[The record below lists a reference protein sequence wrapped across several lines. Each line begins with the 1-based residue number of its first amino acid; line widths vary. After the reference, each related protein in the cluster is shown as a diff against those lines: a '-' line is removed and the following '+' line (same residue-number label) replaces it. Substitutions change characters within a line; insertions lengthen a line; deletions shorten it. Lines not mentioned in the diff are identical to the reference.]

1 MKTYH
6 FQLILGTPT
15 TDEQEE
21 RLFERF
27 EGRVSPGVAN
37 GVPLLYVHL
46 DAPLMEH
53 AIRDAVQRARSLG
66 LSVERVELDPDV
78 ISADAA

>member
-6 FQLILGTPT
+6 FQLVLEAPT
-15 TDEQEE
+15 TEEEDE
-21 RLFERF
+21 RLFECF
-27 EGRVSPGVAN
+27 EGRVSPAVAN

-46 DAPLMEH
+46 DAPLMGH

-66 LSVERVELDPDV
+66 LSVERVELDPDI

>member
-27 EGRVSPGVAN
+27 EGRVSPAVAN

-46 DAPLMEH
+46 DAPFMEH

>member
-6 FQLILGTPT
+6 FQLILGAPT
-15 TDEQEE
+15 TDEDDEH
-21 RLFERF
+21 LFERF
-27 EGRVSPGVAN
+27 EGRVSPAVAN
-37 GVPLLYVHL
+37 GVSLLYVHL
-46 DAPLMEH
+46 DAPSMEH
-53 AIRDAVQRARSLG
+53 AIQDAVQRARALG

>member
-27 EGRVSPGVAN
+27 EGRVSPAVAN